1 MNALHTLTTLQEAV
15 DWLRQRV
22 TGTLQTDSRL
32 IQPGDGF
39 IAWPGAATDGRA
51 HVGDAVARGD
61 EAKRDRS
68 LGERETTSRRCAA
81 SRPRPA

>member
-39 IAWPGAATDGRA
+39 IAWPGAATDDQTA
-51 HVGDAVARGD
+51 
-61 EAKRDRS
+61 
-68 LGERETTSRRCAA
+68 
-81 SRPRPA
+81 